1 MARSPDNVDGSAH
14 KEVVDDV
21 FDADL
26 GDATSN
32 MIAEGQKEVQLVGV
46 EKGVSKT
53 SNNPMWTFTFA
64 VFGAKDDDSGKET
77 KVFCAMSPAAL
88 WKLEET
94 VVALGLGKA
103 GEKVSFKKQDA
114 IGRAAMATVVHGD
127 YNGRPQA
134 RIERLTPHPKGP
146 DAARKAG
153 APKF

>member
-1 MARSPDNVDGSAH
+1 MARTPDNVDGSST
-14 KEVVDDV
+14 KDLVDEI

-26 GDATSN
+26 GEASSN
-32 MIAEGQKEVQLVGV
+32 LIAAGAHEVQLIGV
-46 EKGVSKT
+46 EKSVSKT
-53 SNNPMWTFTFA
+53 SGNPMWTFAFA
-64 VFGAKDDDSGKET
+64 VFGAKDGDSGKES
-77 KVFCAMSPAAL
+77 KVFCSMTPAAL

-94 VVALGLGKA
+94 VVALGLGKP
-103 GEKVSFKKQDA
+103 GEKVSFKKQEA
-114 IGRAAMATVVHGD
+114 IGRAAMAEVVHGD